1 MDAIYSGAEDD
12 VSIHEHSGRPMRPL
26 LIYTSNL
33 TAGGGELVLTF
44 FPGDRMTWQ
53 TWGLVLHGMKQF
65 MMNFEYVELGFDV
78 LLYPTGRIGLGTI
91 ELNTDTA

>member
-12 VSIHEHSGRPMRPL
+12 VSIHQHSRRPIRTP

-33 TAGGGELVLTF
+33 TAGGGELALNF

-53 TWGLVLHGMKQF
+53 MWGLVLHGMKQF
-65 MMNFEYVELGFDV
+65 MMSFEYVELGFDV
-78 LLYPTGRIGLGTI
+78 ILYPTGRIGHGTI
-91 ELNTDTA
+91 ELTTDSG